1 LGIPHIY
8 TWQEI
13 LCLQD
18 ITNHTAKDTFTGHLY
33 RASLEYFIIEVG
45 VGNTIL
51 EKSYR
56 SLHFL
61 ATPSLIK
68 NTWQFLSDHNITLK
82 HDIRLLPFRVGY
94 IPIMSLFLQQNI
106 TSDTLSRLNICR
118 LQLNVYFLSE
128 LMNKSGSSFKPHIL
142 QGMLGPTLNRF
153 QWPRQGEPANQDWNI
168 WKTTLLQSKEQIHC
182 SLDAWSTPKCK
193 RLFFSLQQGMLFKL
207 EQDTWLKIGPVNQA
221 H

>member
-1 LGIPHIY
+1 
-8 TWQEI
+8 
-13 LCLQD
+13 
-18 ITNHTAKDTFTGHLY
+18 
-33 RASLEYFIIEVG
+33 
-45 VGNTIL
+45 
-51 EKSYR
+51 
-56 SLHFL
+56 
-61 ATPSLIK
+61 
-68 NTWQFLSDHNITLK
+68 
-82 HDIRLLPFRVGY
+82 
-94 IPIMSLFLQQNI
+94 MSLFLQQNI

-168 WKTTLLQSKEQIHC
+168 WKTTLLQSKEQIRC